1 MPWRDLESLKKYKSN
16 EWEEEQGWKSQEW
29 RERQSKTKW
38 SIEWLRNR
46 EIKQIINKL
55 NSINNLKT
63 VTIMKKEM
71 YVAPELEVLEVMVE
85 KGFEGSTTFNPEQS
99 EWG

>member
-1 MPWRDLESLKKYKSN
+1 MWYDMKN
-16 EWEEEQGWKSQEW
+16 D
-29 RERQSKTKW
+29 
-38 SIEWLRNR
+38 IWLRNR
-46 EIKQIINKL
+46 EIKQINNKL

-85 KGFEGSTTFNPEQS
+85 QGFAGSPFLEDPEEGNE
-99 EWG
+99 EGM